1 MSSLLAWAFAFINP
15 EYAQKLGIY
24 LPGGLFKFESL
35 APIAGKID
43 LGYVLHPTNIGGF

>member
-1 MSSLLAWAFAFINP
+1 MNP